1 MCIINKLMLQE
12 ILNNDEIV
20 DHLLKRTNFTK
31 PQLDTLLIS
40 LIENDELNLSMKIDL
55 RDKGRVSKGSFI
67 RTLRQAQK
75 NLEKSLYT
83 IIISEYLSVL
93 DRNNTSNLIRTS
105 EILKEVKE
113 QEIDIE
119 KVQIILEEV
128 SSVISK
134 VCGKTH

>member
-1 MCIINKLMLQE
+1 MLQE
-12 ILNNDEIV
+12 ILNNDEIA
-20 DHLLKRTNFTK
+20 DYLLKRTNFTK

-40 LIENDELNLSMKIDL
+40 LIGNDELKLSAKIDL

-67 RTLRQAQK
+67 RTLRQAQR

-83 IIISEYLSVL
+83 IIISEYLSML
-93 DRNNTSNLIRTS
+93 DRNNTLNLIRTS
-105 EILKEVKE
+105 GVLKEIKE
-113 QEIDIE
+113 KGIGIE
-119 KVQIILEEV
+119 KVQIILEEI

>member
-1 MCIINKLMLQE
+1 MCIINKCMLQE
-12 ILNNDEIV
+12 ILNNDEIA
-20 DHLLKRTNFTK
+20 DYLLKRTNFTK

-67 RTLRQAQK
+67 RTLRQAQR

-113 QEIDIE
+113 QKIDVE
-119 KVQIILEEV
+119 KVQIILEEI

>member
-1 MCIINKLMLQE
+1 MCIINKCMLQE
-12 ILNNDEIV
+12 ILNNDEIA
-20 DHLLKRTNFTK
+20 DYLLKRTNFTK

-40 LIENDELNLSMKIDL
+40 LIKNDELDLSMKIDL

-67 RTLRQAQK
+67 RTLRQAQR

-119 KVQIILEEV
+119 KVQIILEEI

-134 VCGKTH
+134 VCGKTY

>member
-1 MCIINKLMLQE
+1 MLQE
-12 ILNNDEIV
+12 ILNNDEIAGY
-20 DHLLKRTNFTK
+20 LLKRTNFTK

-40 LIENDELNLSMKIDL
+40 LVGDDELNLGMKVYL

-67 RTLRQAQK
+67 RTLRQAQR

-93 DRNNTSNLIRTS
+93 DRNNILNLIRTS

-113 QEIDIE
+113 QEIGIE
-119 KVQIILEEV
+119 KVQIILEEI

-134 VCGKTH
+134 VCGKTR